1 MSGDRIPITQ
11 EGYDKRKAELD
22 HLTNVEMPAVA
33 ARIAAARE
41 MGDLRENAEYHAA
54 REAQGML
61 QAKID
66 YLKDQLS
73 RAIIVDTNDMPK
85 DQVAFGARVRV
96 HDMDLDEEE
105 VFHIVGPG
113 EDDIANNRILASSPM
128 GQALV
133 GKKIGE
139 VAEFN
144 APMGTLRFQVKEI
157 SYPS

>member
-1 MSGDRIPITQ
+1 MDDERIPITR
-11 EGYDKRKAELD
+11 EGYEKRKAELD
-22 HLTNVEMPAVA
+22 QLANVEMPAVA
-33 ARIAAARE
+33 VRIASARE

-73 RAIIVDTNDMPK
+73 RAYIIDTNDIPK
-85 DQVAFGARVRV
+85 DQVAFGAVVKVR
-96 HDMDLDEEE
+96 DMDLDEEE

-113 EDDIANNRILASSPM
+113 EDDIANNRILANSPM

-139 VAEFN
+139 VAEFR
-144 APMGTLRFQVKEI
+144 APMGTIRFEVKAIE
-157 SYPS
+157 YPA